1 MLIIKFANI
10 EKGTRMMVMAMV
22 MMTAV
27 VVVVVLEEI
36 C

>member
-10 EKGTRMMVMAMV
+10 EKGTRMMVMV

-36 C
+36 S